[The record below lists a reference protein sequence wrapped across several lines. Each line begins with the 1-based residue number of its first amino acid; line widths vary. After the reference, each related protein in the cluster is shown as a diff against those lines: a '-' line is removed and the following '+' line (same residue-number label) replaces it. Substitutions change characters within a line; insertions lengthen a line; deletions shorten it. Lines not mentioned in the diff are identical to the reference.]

1 MAAKGNFDFLF
12 NPIKEKMRDLISPI
26 NYTTFIE
33 KLVPV
38 DVDGRCIV
46 LEAPSEGFARYIT
59 GTLAEKMREAIA
71 EANVGVA
78 DFRLKVEGSDE
89 YAYNGPE

>member
-38 DVDGRCIV
+38 DV
-46 LEAPSEGFARYIT
+46 Y
-59 GTLAEKMREAIA
+59 
-71 EANVGVA
+71 
-78 DFRLKVEGSDE
+78 
-89 YAYNGPE
+89 

>member
-46 LEAPSEGFARYIT
+46 
-59 GTLAEKMREAIA
+59 
-71 EANVGVA
+71 
-78 DFRLKVEGSDE
+78 
-89 YAYNGPE
+89 